1 MPIKPEREYRAMPLF
16 GVNESEK
23 RFDSPF
29 YVEGFATTFDSPY
42 VLFETNG
49 VQYKEQVDSRAFDNA
64 DFTDVIMQYDHGGKV
79 FARNKMGKSKEPT
92 LHIEPQQRG
101 LFIAA
106 DLGLTEESRKLYDE
120 IDKGLIY
127 QMSWA
132 FTVGEDYFDK
142 ETRTRHIRKI
152 NKVYDVSAVSIPANN
167 QTDISARS
175 YFDGVIES
183 EKLLEQQE
191 RQNKL
196 EELKRENQKALIRAK
211 LKGAET
217 WK

>member
-1 MPIKPEREYRAMPLF
+1 MPIKPEREYRAMPLL
-16 GVNESEK
+16 GGGESEK
-23 RFDSPF
+23 KFDTDY
-29 YVEGFATTFDSPY
+29 YVEGYATTFNSPY
-42 VLFETNG
+42 VLWEYDG
-49 VQYKEQVDSRAFDNA
+49 VKYYEQVDSRAFDNA
-64 DFTDVIMQYDHGGKV
+64 DFSDVIMQYDHNGRV
-79 FARNKMGKSKEPT
+79 YARNKMGNRKPAT
-92 LHIEPQQRG
+92 LYVNPETHG
-101 LFIAA
+101 LFVAA
-106 DLGLTEESRKLYDE
+106 DLGLTEESRKMHDE

-132 FTVGEDYFDK
+132 FTVEEDSYNSD
-142 ETRTRHIRKI
+142 TRTRTILKI
-152 NKVYDVSAVSIPANN
+152 KKVYDVSAVSIPANN

-191 RQNKL
+191 RQEKL
-196 EELKRENQKALIRAK
+196 EELKRENQKALLRAK